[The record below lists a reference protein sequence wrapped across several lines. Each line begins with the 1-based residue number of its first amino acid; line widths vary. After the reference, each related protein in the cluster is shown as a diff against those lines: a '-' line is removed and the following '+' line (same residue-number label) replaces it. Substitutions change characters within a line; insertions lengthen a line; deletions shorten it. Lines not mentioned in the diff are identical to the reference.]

1 MQKEERRAHPRFT
14 ISQAIE
20 VQFPKETMFD
30 AVGIDISAKGIK
42 IETARDLDPT
52 AKIFILVQ
60 TGEEEHEKFYFDG
73 VVAWKK
79 TAGKKHTYGIQITD
93 IDNGSRLAMKL
104 FIRHRK

>member
-1 MQKEERRAHPRFT
+1 MQKEERREHPRFT

-30 AVGIDISAKGIK
+30 AVGIDISEKGIM
-42 IETARDLDPT
+42 IETARNLDPT
-52 AKIFILVQ
+52 AKIYILVQ
-60 TGEEEHEKFYFDG
+60 TGEEEHDQFYFDG